1 MQYMEAVIV
10 ALVALALAWAA
21 DQLSGRR
28 GVGIASL
35 VALTGAACGAFLAL
49 RVFDVAPLESW
60 GWAVWSWVG
69 AIAALVAFLLFRSK
83 R

>member
-1 MQYMEAVIV
+1 MQYIETVV
-10 ALVALALAWAA
+10 VVLVTLTLAWAA

-28 GVGIASL
+28 GVGITSL
-35 VALTGAACGAFLAL
+35 VALTGAACGAFLAI
-49 RVFDVAPLESW
+49 RVFDVATLESW
-60 GWAVWSWVG
+60 GWASWSWVA

>member
-1 MQYMEAVIV
+1 MQYIEAVIV
-10 ALVALALAWAA
+10 VLATLGLAWAA

-35 VALTGAACGAFLAL
+35 VALTGAACGAFLAI
-49 RVFDVAPLESW
+49 RVFDAATLQSW
-60 GWAVWSWVG
+60 GWALWSWVG